1 MKERATEIPDAI
13 GAVEDLCRRHG
24 ISALDDFLE
33 SCRAFAQEK
42 TLNIAVLGRFKAGKS
57 SFLNHLLGR
66 PLLPVGVIPV
76 TSVVTEIEW
85 GDGERAEILFADGRT
100 EPAPV
105 EKIGDFIS
113 ESRNPENRKQVARV
127 RVELPSMD
135 RYRGIRFVDTP
146 GLESVF
152 EHNTDASLEWLP
164 NVGLALVAVGVDP
177 PLSQHDIEL
186 IRNLSRY
193 TPNISLLLTKVDVL
207 DENERVQV
215 REFVG
220 KQLAR
225 YWNGAVPIFPYSV
238 RPGFEDLRAELDRSL
253 LSQARA
259 GAGEQR
265 AAILLHK
272 VDSLVNE
279 CAGYLNV
286 ALKAAEVADS
296 ERKDLR
302 RKILG
307 QKESLDDTRL
317 ALKLIVRHAAGST
330 RSTFE
335 GLLRPD
341 EAPVREKLQT
351 ELDRQFPSWTRSLSM
366 ATEKFDGWMSAGL
379 TREMAELS
387 RKHRNEFVE
396 PVRRT
401 GRQLSQ
407 SLQDFRNRLS
417 ERLLETLGVPLRT
430 TEMELRTEDPRSPDV
445 RVGRIFDHNWELL
458 SWVIPM
464 ALVRGAVR
472 KHYQR
477 KVEALVFTN
486 LSRLASQWEEIANES
501 LRALEK
507 ESIRRLDGLIATI
520 EKLIASAGQ
529 QAPEIR
535 ADIERLEKWGGPG
548 SPRRSWARLPSC
560 KCESRQEGRP
570 GGPPH

>member
-1 MKERATEIPDAI
+1 MTEPDSTPVAPEI
-13 GAVEDLCRRHG
+13 VRDALAAVEDLCRRHE
-24 ISALDDFLE
+24 ISALEEFLE

-66 PLLPVGVIPV
+66 PLLPIGVIPV

-85 GDGERAEILFADGRT
+85 GPHERAGILFADGRR
-100 EPAPV
+100 EQAPV
-105 EKIGDFIS
+105 NRIGDFIS
-113 ESRNPENRKQVARV
+113 ESRNPENSKQVARV

-152 EHNTDASLEWLP
+152 EHNTDVSLDWLP

-207 DENERVQV
+207 EESERVQV
-215 REFVG
+215 REFVQ

-225 YWNGAVPIFPYSV
+225 YWNDAVPVFPYSV
-238 RPGFEDLRAELDRSL
+238 RPGFEHLRAELDASL

-259 GAGEQR
+259 GAGEHR

-272 VDSLVNE
+272 LDSLLRE
-279 CAGYLNV
+279 CADYLNV

-296 ERKDLR
+296 EREELR

-317 ALKLIVRHAAGST
+317 ALKLIVRHATANT
-330 RSTFE
+330 RTTFE
-335 GLLRPD
+335 TFLHND
-341 EAPVREKLQT
+341 ELPVREKLQAG
-351 ELDRQFPSWTRSLSM
+351 LDREFPSWTRSLGI
-366 ATEKFDGWMSAGL
+366 ATEKFDDWLCAGL
-379 TREMAELS
+379 TSEMGELC
-387 RKHRNEFVE
+387 RKHIGELVE
-396 PVRRT
+396 PVRRVS
-401 GRQLSQ
+401 RQLSQ

-417 ERLLETLGVPLRT
+417 ERMLETLGVPLRT
-430 TEMELRTEDPRSPDV
+430 TEMELRTQDPRSPDV
-445 RVGRIFDHNWELL
+445 RVGKIFDRNWELL
-458 SWVIPM
+458 SWLIPM
-464 ALVRGAVR
+464 ALVRGVVL
-472 KHYQR
+472 KHYRR
-477 KVEALVFTN
+477 KVEDLVFTN
-486 LSRLASQWEEIANES
+486 LSRLASQWADIVNAS
-501 LRALEK
+501 LLALEK
-507 ESIRRLDGLIATI
+507 ESTCRLDGLIGTI

-529 QAPEIR
+529 QAPRIR
-535 ADIERLEKWGGPG
+535 EDIERLEELGRRLNSGG
-548 SPRRSWARLPSC
+548 A
-560 KCESRQEGRP
+560 
-570 GGPPH
+570 

>member
-1 MKERATEIPDAI
+1 MNDPDAASAP
-13 GAVEDLCRRHG
+13 GAARDALAAVADLCGRRG
-24 ISALDDFLE
+24 ISALEDFLE
-33 SCRAFAQEK
+33 SCRAFSEEK

-85 GDGERAEILFADGRT
+85 GPRERAEVLFADGRREET
-100 EPAPV
+100 PAGR
-105 EKIGDFIS
+105 IGEYIS
-113 ESRNPENRKQVARV
+113 EECNPGNAKAVTRV
-127 RVELPSMD
+127 RVWLPEME

-186 IRNLSRY
+186 IRNLGRY
-193 TPNISLLLTKVDVL
+193 TPNISLLLTKVDL
-207 DENERVQV
+207 LEETERAQV

-220 KQLAR
+220 RQLAR
-225 YWNGAVPIFPYSV
+225 YWSAAAPVFPYSI
-238 RPGFEDLRAELDRSL
+238 RPGFEALREELERSL
-253 LSQARA
+253 LAQASA

-272 VDSLVNE
+272 LDSLLSE
-279 CAGYLNV
+279 CEEYLNV

-296 ERKDLR
+296 EREKLR

-307 QKESLDDTRL
+307 EKESREDARL
-317 ALKLIVRHAAGST
+317 GLRLTVRHAAGMT

-335 GLLRPD
+335 ALLASD
-341 EAPVREKLQT
+341 EAPVRERLQAG
-351 ELDRQFPSWTRSLSM
+351 LAAQFPSWTRSLSV
-366 ATEKFDGWMSAGL
+366 ATEQFDRWMGGGL
-379 TREMAELS
+379 SREMGELS
-387 RKHRNEFVE
+387 KKRRNEFVE
-396 PVRRT
+396 PVRRV

-417 ERLLETLGVPLRT
+417 ERVLETLGVPLRT
-430 TEMELRTEDPRSPDV
+430 TEIELKTEDPRSPDV

-458 SWVIPM
+458 SWAIPM
-464 ALVRGAVR
+464 TLVAGTVR
-472 KHYQR
+472 KHYLR
-477 KVEALVFTN
+477 KVADLTFTN
-486 LSRLASQWEEIANES
+486 LSRLAAQWEEVVNTS
-501 LRALEK
+501 LSALEK
-507 ESIRRLDGLIATI
+507 ESLRRLDGLTGTI

-535 ADIERLEKWGGPG
+535 ADIARLEEI
-548 SPRRSWARLPSC
+548 RRRLN
-560 KCESRQEGRP
+560 RP
-570 GGPPH
+570 AD